1 MYIKR
6 LYVLRHLCCVMLFC
20 VITVLVGIAFF
31 CDTTFAKDTN
41 IICPI
46 MEDVI
51 SEEEETV
58 SKIAVSAN
66 TNITQMVEEVNQ
78 SMFYEVILNEEYEE
92 KEISSNKG
100 SMKFSKAVTN
110 NILYE
115 IPIEKQISTSS
126 LAIED
131 KTSDISVMTI
141 NEYNLQIKYGI
152 TEDELELFE
161 RIIQAEAGGQGLK
174 GKILV
179 ANVILNRVH
188 SKKFPNSIKGV
199 IMAPGQFSPVSN
211 GRIWTVRVDD
221 ETRKAV
227 RKALDGEDYSQG
239 ALYFMARSASNP
251 GNVTWFDRAL
261 TRLFRH
267 GGHEFFK

>member
-6 LYVLRHLCCVMLFC
+6 LCNLKNLRFSLLFLFVM
-20 VITVLVGIAFF
+20 FF
-31 CDTTFAKDTN
+31 ISIGCLNKVTFAKDN
-41 IICPI
+41 SVICPV
-46 MEDVI
+46 MDEVI
-51 SEEEETV
+51 SEEEETI
-58 SKIAVSAN
+58 SKSAAVVN
-66 TNITQMVEEVNQ
+66 TDVTHMVEEVNQ
-78 SMFYEVILNEEYEE
+78 SKFYEVILNEKCEE
-92 KEISSNKG
+92 NEVSSHEG
-100 SMKFSKAVTN
+100 YVRFSKAVTN
-110 NILYE
+110 SVLYD
-115 IPIEKQISTSS
+115 IPIEKQISTSNLS
-126 LAIED
+126 IED
-131 KTSDISVMTI
+131 KTSDMSLMTI

-152 TEDELELFE
+152 TEEELEIFE
-161 RIIQAEAGGQGLK
+161 KIVQAEAGGQGLK

-188 SKKFPNSIKGV
+188 SSKFPNNIKSV

-227 RKALDGEDYSQG
+227 RSALDGEDYSQG
-239 ALYFMARSASNP
+239 ALYFMARSASSP

-261 TRLFRH
+261 TRLFRY